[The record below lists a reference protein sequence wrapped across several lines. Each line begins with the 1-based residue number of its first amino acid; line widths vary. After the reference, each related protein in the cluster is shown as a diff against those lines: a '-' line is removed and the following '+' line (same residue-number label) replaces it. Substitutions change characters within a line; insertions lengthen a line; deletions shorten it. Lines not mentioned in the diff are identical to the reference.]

1 MIGHDH
7 TFTTSDKR
15 RITLSQQKTSIKLS
29 LYFILRNVPVD
40 KEVFFSPCPN
50 QYTPSAKLGSISE
63 NFLVGISSL
72 IGEPYSMY
80 FEGKELINNL
90 IPKRKAKKEYT
101 SLGFNVKLDFHI

>member
-50 QYTPSAKLGSISE
+50 QYTP
-63 NFLVGISSL
+63 
-72 IGEPYSMY
+72 
-80 FEGKELINNL
+80 
-90 IPKRKAKKEYT
+90 
-101 SLGFNVKLDFHI
+101 